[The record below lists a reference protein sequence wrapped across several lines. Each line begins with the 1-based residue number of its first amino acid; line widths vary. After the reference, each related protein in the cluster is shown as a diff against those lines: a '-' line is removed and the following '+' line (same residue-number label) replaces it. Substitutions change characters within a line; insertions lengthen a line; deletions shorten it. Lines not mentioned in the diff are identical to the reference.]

1 MISLNNLVL
10 NIDVVELIGSK
21 GRSISKIC
29 FDSRKVK
36 KNDLFIAIIGVL
48 SDGHNFIQQ
57 AIDNGALV
65 ILCEK
70 KPDNLVDSITYII
83 VKDTSHS
90 LSIMS
95 SNFYGNPSS
104 KIKLVGVTGTNG
116 KTTIVNLLY
125 QIFVNCGYQVGLI
138 STIENRIG
146 DLIIDSTHTTPNPLQ
161 INRLLSQMVAA
172 KCSFCFMEVSS
183 HAVVQKRIS
192 FLEFDAGVFSNI
204 THDHLDY
211 HSTFKNYID
220 SKQQFFSNLSSGAFA
235 ITNKDDKNGLIMLQ
249 NAIAK
254 KITYSLKSNS
264 DFKSRVIENHFDGML
279 MEIENIK
286 FWVKLIGQFNAY
298 NILASF
304 AVAHLFGIPSD
315 EIITSLSLLKPAEGR
330 FEVFK
335 SHKDVFVILDYAHT
349 DDAMS
354 NVLKT
359 IKNISS
365 KSQSI
370 ITVFGCGGERD
381 RSKRAKMT
389 NQACLH
395 SSKVIITK
403 DNPRNEKQEQ
413 IVSDMLE
420 DLDEELNNKILVID
434 DRSSA
439 IKTAFALANKKD
451 VILISGKGHEKYQ
464 DENGVKKRFDDKRE
478 IFNNLKN

>member
-1 MISLNNLVL
+1 MISLNNLLL
-10 NIDVVELIGSK
+10 NVDVVELIGSK
-21 GRSISKIC
+21 DISISKIC
-29 FDSRKVK
+29 FDSREVK

-48 SDGHNFIQQ
+48 SNGHNFIQQ

-65 ILCEK
+65 IMCEK

-90 LSIMS
+90 LSIIS

-279 MEIENIK
+279 MEIENIQ

-420 DLDEELNNKILVID
+420 DLDEELNNKIIVID

-439 IKTAFALANKKD
+439 IKTAFALANEKD
-451 VILISGKGHEKYQ
+451 VILILGKGHEKYQ

>member
-1 MISLNNLVL
+1 MISLSKLIKKVNVVL
-10 NIDVVELIGSK
+10 CLGQQERLITN
-21 GRSISKIC
+21 IC

-36 KNDLFIAIIGVL
+36 TNDLFIAIKGV
-48 SDGHNFIQQ
+48 SSNGHDFIQQ
-57 AIDNGALV
+57 AIDHGASV
-65 ILCEK
+65 IICENQ
-70 KPDNLVDSITYII
+70 PDNLINSVTYIT
-83 VKDTSHS
+83 VKDTSHT
-90 LSIMS
+90 LSIIS
-95 SNFYGNPSS
+95 SNLYDNPSS
-104 KIKLVGVTGTNG
+104 KIKLVGITGTNG

-125 QIFVNCGYQVGLI
+125 QIFTRCGFKVGVI
-138 STIENRIG
+138 STIENKIG
-146 DLIIDSTHTTPNPLQ
+146 DLTIDSTHTTPNPLQ
-161 INRLLSQMVAA
+161 INNLLSQMVTEQ
-172 KCSFCFMEVSS
+172 CSFCFMEVSS

-211 HSTFKNYID
+211 HLTFKNYID
-220 SKQQFFSNLSSGAFA
+220 AKQQFFSNLSSKAFA
-235 ITNKDDKNGLIMLQ
+235 ISNKDDKNGLIMLQ
-249 NAIAK
+249 NTNAK
-254 KITYSLKSNS
+254 KFSYSLKSNS
-264 DFKSRVIENHFDGML
+264 DFKCRVIENHFDGML
-279 MEIENIK
+279 LEIDSIQ

-304 AVAHLFGIPSD
+304 ATAHLFGITD
-315 EIITSLSLLKPAEGR
+315 DKIITSLTLLRSAEGR

-335 SHKDVFVILDYAHT
+335 SQKEVFVILDYAHT

-370 ITVFGCGGERD
+370 ITVFGCGGDRD

-389 NQACLH
+389 MQACLY
-395 SSKVIITK
+395 SSKVIVTK

-420 DLDEELNNKILVID
+420 GLEERENEKILVID

-439 IKTAFALANKKD
+439 IKTAFALAKKND

-464 DENGVKKRFDDKRE
+464 DENGVKILFDDKEE
-478 IFNNLKN
+478 IFNNIKN

>member
-1 MISLNNLVL
+1 MISLSKLIKKVNVVL
-10 NIDVVELIGSK
+10 CLGQQERLITN
-21 GRSISKIC
+21 IC

-36 KNDLFIAIIGVL
+36 TNDLFIAIKGV
-48 SDGHNFIQQ
+48 SSNGHDFIQQ
-57 AIDNGALV
+57 AIDNGASV
-65 ILCEK
+65 IICENQ
-70 KPDNLVDSITYII
+70 PDNLINSVTYIT
-83 VKDTSHS
+83 VKDTSHT
-90 LSIMS
+90 LSIIS
-95 SNFYGNPSS
+95 SNLYDNPSS
-104 KIKLVGVTGTNG
+104 KIKLVGITGTNG

-125 QIFVNCGYQVGLI
+125 QIFTRCGFKVGVI
-138 STIENRIG
+138 STIENKIG
-146 DLIIDSTHTTPNPLQ
+146 DLTIDSTHTTPNSLQ
-161 INRLLSQMVAA
+161 INNLLSQMVTEQ
-172 KCSFCFMEVSS
+172 CSFCFMEVSS

-211 HSTFKNYID
+211 HLTFKNYID
-220 SKQQFFSNLSSGAFA
+220 AKQQFFSNLSSKAFA
-235 ITNKDDKNGLIMLQ
+235 ISNKDDKNGLIMLQ
-249 NAIAK
+249 NTNAK
-254 KITYSLKSNS
+254 KFSYSLKSNS
-264 DFKSRVIENHFDGML
+264 DFKCRVIENHFDGML
-279 MEIENIK
+279 LEIDSIQ

-304 AVAHLFGIPSD
+304 ATAHLFGITD
-315 EIITSLSLLKPAEGR
+315 DKIITSLTLLRPAEGR

-335 SHKDVFVILDYAHT
+335 SQKEVFVILDYAHT

-370 ITVFGCGGERD
+370 ITVFGCGGDRD

-389 NQACLH
+389 MQACLY
-395 SSKVIITK
+395 SSKVIVTK

-420 DLDEELNNKILVID
+420 GLEERENEKILVID

-439 IKTAFALANKKD
+439 IKTAFALAKKND

-464 DENGVKKRFDDKRE
+464 DENGVKILFDDKEE
-478 IFNNLKN
+478 IFNNIKN

>member
-1 MISLNNLVL
+1 MISLSKLIKKVNVVL
-10 NIDVVELIGSK
+10 CLGQQERLITN
-21 GRSISKIC
+21 IC

-36 KNDLFIAIIGVL
+36 TNDLFIAIKGV
-48 SDGHNFIQQ
+48 SSNGHDFIQQ
-57 AIDNGALV
+57 AIDNGASV
-65 ILCEK
+65 IICENQ
-70 KPDNLVDSITYII
+70 PDNLINSVTYIT
-83 VKDTSHS
+83 VKDTSHT
-90 LSIMS
+90 LSIIS
-95 SNFYGNPSS
+95 SNLYDNPSS
-104 KIKLVGVTGTNG
+104 KIKLVGITGTNG

-125 QIFVNCGYQVGLI
+125 QIFTRCGFKVGVI
-138 STIENRIG
+138 STIENKIG
-146 DLIIDSTHTTPNPLQ
+146 DLTIDSTHTTPNPLQ
-161 INRLLSQMVAA
+161 INNLLSQMVTEQ
-172 KCSFCFMEVSS
+172 CSFCFMEVSS

-211 HSTFKNYID
+211 HLTFKNYID
-220 SKQQFFSNLSSGAFA
+220 AKQQFFSNLSSKAFA
-235 ITNKDDKNGLIMLQ
+235 ISNKDDKNGLIMLQ
-249 NAIAK
+249 NTNAK
-254 KITYSLKSNS
+254 KFSYSLKSNS
-264 DFKSRVIENHFDGML
+264 DFKCRVIENHFDGML
-279 MEIENIK
+279 LEIDSIQ

-304 AVAHLFGIPSD
+304 ATAHLFGITDD
-315 EIITSLSLLKPAEGR
+315 EIITSLTLLRPAEGR

-335 SHKDVFVILDYAHT
+335 SQKEVFVILDYAHT

-370 ITVFGCGGERD
+370 ITVFGCGGDRD

-389 NQACLH
+389 MQACLY
-395 SSKVIITK
+395 SSKVIVTK

-420 DLDEELNNKILVID
+420 GLEERENEKILVID

-439 IKTAFALANKKD
+439 IKTAFALAKKND

-464 DENGVKKRFDDKRE
+464 DENGVKILFDDKEE
-478 IFNNLKN
+478 IFNNIKN

>member
-1 MISLNNLVL
+1 M
-10 NIDVVELIGSK
+10 
-21 GRSISKIC
+21 
-29 FDSRKVK
+29 
-36 KNDLFIAIIGVL
+36 FIAIIGVL

-146 DLIIDSTHTTPNPLQ
+146 DLIIDSNHTTPNPLQ

-279 MEIENIK
+279 MEIENIQ

-403 DNPRNEKQEQ
+403 DNPRNEKQEH

-464 DENGVKKRFDDKRE
+464 DENGIKKRFDDKRE

>member
-10 NIDVVELIGSK
+10 NIDVVELVGLK
-21 GRSISKIC
+21 DRSISKIC

-125 QIFVNCGYQVGLI
+125 QIFVNCGYQVGII

-146 DLIIDSTHTTPNPLQ
+146 DQIIDSTHTTPNSLQ

-279 MEIENIK
+279 MEIENIQ

>member
-1 MISLNNLVL
+1 MISLSKLIKKVNVVL
-10 NIDVVELIGSK
+10 CLGQQERLITN
-21 GRSISKIC
+21 IC

-36 KNDLFIAIIGVL
+36 TNDLFIAIKGV
-48 SDGHNFIQQ
+48 SSNGHDFIQQ
-57 AIDNGALV
+57 AIDHGASV
-65 ILCEK
+65 IICENQ
-70 KPDNLVDSITYII
+70 PDNLINSVTYIT
-83 VKDTSHS
+83 VKDTSHT
-90 LSIMS
+90 LSIIS
-95 SNFYGNPSS
+95 SNLYGNPSS
-104 KIKLVGVTGTNG
+104 KIKLVGITGTNG

-125 QIFVNCGYQVGLI
+125 QIFTRCGFKVGVI
-138 STIENRIG
+138 STIENKIG
-146 DLIIDSTHTTPNPLQ
+146 DLTIDSTHTTPNPLQ
-161 INRLLSQMVAA
+161 INNLLSQMVTEQ
-172 KCSFCFMEVSS
+172 CSFCFMEVSS

-211 HSTFKNYID
+211 HLTFKNYID
-220 SKQQFFSNLSSGAFA
+220 AKQQFFSNLSSKAFA
-235 ITNKDDKNGLIMLQ
+235 ISNKDDKNGLIMLQ
-249 NAIAK
+249 NTNAK
-254 KITYSLKSNS
+254 KFSYSLKSNS
-264 DFKSRVIENHFDGML
+264 DFKCRVIENHFDGML
-279 MEIENIK
+279 LEIDSIQ

-304 AVAHLFGIPSD
+304 ATAHLFGITD
-315 EIITSLSLLKPAEGR
+315 DKIIASLTLLRPAEGR

-335 SHKDVFVILDYAHT
+335 SQKEVFVILDYAHT

-370 ITVFGCGGERD
+370 ITVFGCGGDRD

-389 NQACLH
+389 MQACLY
-395 SSKVIITK
+395 SSKVIVTK

-420 DLDEELNNKILVID
+420 GLEERENEKILVID

-439 IKTAFALANKKD
+439 IKTAFALAKKND

-464 DENGVKKRFDDKRE
+464 DENGVKILFDDKEE
-478 IFNNLKN
+478 IFNNIKN

>member
-1 MISLNNLVL
+1 
-10 NIDVVELIGSK
+10 
-21 GRSISKIC
+21 
-29 FDSRKVK
+29 
-36 KNDLFIAIIGVL
+36 
-48 SDGHNFIQQ
+48 
-57 AIDNGALV
+57 
-65 ILCEK
+65 
-70 KPDNLVDSITYII
+70 
-83 VKDTSHS
+83 
-90 LSIMS
+90 
-95 SNFYGNPSS
+95 
-104 KIKLVGVTGTNG
+104 
-116 KTTIVNLLY
+116 
-125 QIFVNCGYQVGLI
+125 
-138 STIENRIG
+138 
-146 DLIIDSTHTTPNPLQ
+146 
-161 INRLLSQMVAA
+161 
-172 KCSFCFMEVSS
+172 MEVSS

-211 HSTFKNYID
+211 HSTFKNYIN

-279 MEIENIK
+279 MEIENIQ